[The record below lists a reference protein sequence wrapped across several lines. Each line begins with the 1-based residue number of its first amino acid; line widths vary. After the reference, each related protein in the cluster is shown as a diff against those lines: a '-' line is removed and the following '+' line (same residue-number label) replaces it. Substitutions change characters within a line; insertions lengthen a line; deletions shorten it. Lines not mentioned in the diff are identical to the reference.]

1 MQFNMNWKL
10 KHHGTWY
17 NHWKWFWIKI
27 PLVLFTNAFRLDIG
41 CQYLFLLFRS
51 ILLYSLEIKCLGYKI
66 FFICRIYLNKYFQSH
81 INSMNF
87 VCTKLHL
94 ICARGAVIS
103 LMQRCVLGG
112 VPCSLLFIPYKIQ
125 VFLFLLCRT
134 QSFWGE
140 MYQLCSAEPF

>member
-1 MQFNMNWKL
+1 MARIQNIFYTSD
-10 KHHGTWY
+10 H
-17 NHWKWFWIKI
+17 
-27 PLVLFTNAFRLDIG
+27 
-41 CQYLFLLFRS
+41 
-51 ILLYSLEIKCLGYKI
+51 YSK
-66 FFICRIYLNKYFQSH
+66 KYFQSH

-134 QSFWGE
+134 QSF
-140 MYQLCSAEPF
+140 

>member
-1 MQFNMNWKL
+1 MNWKL
-10 KHHGTWY
+10 KYHGTWY

-27 PLVLFTNAFRLDIG
+27 SLVLFTNAFTLDIG
-41 CQYLFLLFRS
+41 CQYLFLLFQS
-51 ILLYSLEIKCLGYKI
+51 ILLYSLEIKGPGYKMS
-66 FFICRIYLNKYFQSH
+66 YSKKYFLSQ
-81 INSMNF
+81 IDWINF

-140 MYQLCSAEPF
+140 MYQLCFAEPF

>member
-27 PLVLFTNAFRLDIG
+27 SLVLFTNAFTLDIG
-41 CQYLFLLFRS
+41 CQYLFLLFQS
-51 ILLYSLEIKCLGYKI
+51 ILSYSLEIKGPGYKMI
-66 FFICRIYLNKYFQSH
+66 FHNSKKYFISQIDS
-81 INSMNF
+81 INF

-140 MYQLCSAEPF
+140 MYQLCFAEPF